1 MFYARLRKFKQSQ
14 KNFKIFM
21 RGYENLNKVRKIL
34 KSLCE
39 VTKNLKSDAR
49 TQTIKKCFI
58 QNA

>member
-1 MFYARLRKFKQSQ
+1 MKSL
-14 KNFKIFM
+14 KNDPRAEASKIFM

-49 TQTIKKCFI
+49 TETI
-58 QNA
+58 